1 LTTGDQPFIL
11 RISNPQIH
19 QQHLKMPG
27 GDGYH
32 IISFSSPMPKGSLI
46 NVHIITSNNAI
57 WQKGYLNIKHQR
69 YAES

>member
-1 LTTGDQPFIL
+1 
-11 RISNPQIH
+11 
-19 QQHLKMPG
+19 MPK

-32 IISFSSPMPKGSLI
+32 IISFSSPMPTGSVI
-46 NVHIITSNNAI
+46 NIHIITSNNAI